1 MGLQNQL
8 RSMFLSISRNNPVRK
23 HIQIL
28 IAEKLVSIE
37 FLNFKETVQKSIL
50 TDILEVLVEIKKYQT
65 NDKIEDYINKALS
78 YELLD
83 KIIKNV
89 IEGLLHCN
97 SDN

>member
-1 MGLQNQL
+1 
-8 RSMFLSISRNNPVRK
+8 MFLSISRNNPVRK